1 MTPLHTGGESM
12 SIEWIDPKMLNSL
25 EVEGLRRI
33 GLRGPQEQ
41 QWQGLDLPPGARLM
55 RVTELQRE
63 HLMLHDGL
71 CEHRARLA
79 AALVHELAADDES
92 VAVGDWVA
100 AVPDPPLGWR
110 AVARLTPVTRL
121 ARRVNDGR
129 GSPRRQVLVSNVDM
143 ALIVMGLDHDFNLRR
158 LERYLALV
166 RLADVEATLVLTKVD
181 LVDPV
186 QAARRA
192 PQAAELMP
200 PGMAVVV
207 VDARAP
213 NTVGALSP
221 WLSPGRTLVLLGS
234 SGAGK
239 STLTNTLV
247 RMSRQDTGPVRR
259 GDDRGRHTTTVRT
272 LHQTPE
278 GACIIDTPG
287 LRALRLDV
295 GEVTELDAVFGD
307 VAQWAA
313 RCRFRD
319 CRHQAEPG
327 CAVRDAVAPE
337 RLRNFQKLQREASRD
352 KLTALERREQ
362 LAQWKARGRHADIR
376 MRAKRSA

>member
-1 MTPLHTGGESM
+1 
-12 SIEWIDPKMLNSL
+12 
-25 EVEGLRRI
+25 
-33 GLRGPQEQ
+33 
-41 QWQGLDLPPGARLM
+41 
-55 RVTELQRE
+55 
-63 HLMLHDGL
+63 
-71 CEHRARLA
+71 LA
-79 AALVHELAADDES
+79 PALVHALANEDES

-110 AVARLTPVTRL
+110 VLDRLPPHSRL

-129 GSPRRQVLVSNVDM
+129 GSPKRQVLVSNVDT
-143 ALIVMGLDHDFNLRR
+143 ALLVMGLDHDFNLRR

-166 RLADVEATLVLTKVD
+166 RLAGVEAMLVLTKAD

-186 QAARRA
+186 QLARREVQA
-192 PQAAELMP
+192 REVLPQDLP
-200 PGMAVVV
+200 LLV
-207 VDARAP
+207 VDGRSPDAA
-213 NTVGALSP
+213 TALRP
-221 WLSPGRTLVLLGS
+221 WLQAGHTLVLLGS

-247 RMSRQDTGPVRR
+247 GGALQDTGPVRR

-272 LHQTPE
+272 LHLTAE

-295 GEVTELDAVFGD
+295 GDEGELDAVFGD
-307 VAQWAA
+307 VAQWAS

-327 CAVRDAVAPE
+327 CAVREAVAPE
-337 RLRNFQKLQREASRD
+337 RLRNFQKLQREARRD
-352 KLTALERREQ
+352 QLTALERREQ
-362 LAQWKARGRHADIR
+362 VAQWKARGRHADMR